1 MLRLLPLRA
10 PGSGPGCAR
19 GLLSSTAPCSRWLWQ
34 LQRQRIHATT
44 MATINAN
51 REGLVAPRRQ
61 MAELAPWRIQ
71 SSASGADLLRA
82 YADLGKGKLT
92 AFVVLTAMAGYAVA
106 PGAAQVAPLL
116 WTAAGTALCAGS
128 ANAFNQWIEAPYD
141 AQMSRTRNRPLARH
155 ALAPGHALGVGVAAG
170 AVGVGAL
177 WALVNPVAAA
187 LGAANIALYAGAYTA
202 LKRVTIAN
210 TWVGALVGAVPP
222 VLGWAAASG
231 GALGPGAWVMGGILF
246 AWQFPHFNALAHT
259 LRADYSKAGYRMMSV
274 TRPRLNARVAL
285 RYALLM
291 FPLCAA
297 LPALGIADPWLILD
311 SSLVNGLMA
320 YC

>member
-10 PGSGPGCAR
+10 LGSGSGSGSAR
-19 GLLSSTAPCSRWLWQ
+19 GVLSSTAPCSRWLWQ
-34 LQRQRIHATT
+34 LPRQRIHATT
-44 MATINAN
+44 MATISAN
-51 REGLVAPRRQ
+51 GGGPRRID
-61 MAELAPWRIQ
+61 LPWRIQ
-71 SSASGADLLRA
+71 SSAGGADLLRA

-170 AVGVGAL
+170 AAGVGAL

-222 VLGWAAASG
+222 VLGWVAASG

-246 AWQFPHFNALAHT
+246 AWQFAQVNALAHT

-274 TRPRLNARVAL
+274 TR
-285 RYALLM
+285 
-291 FPLCAA
+291 CATR
-297 LPALGIADPWLILD
+297 
-311 SSLVNGLMA
+311 
-320 YC
+320 C